1 MNTEIHGAM
10 PGQVTSDQNDTTAP
24 TISKTASDVT
34 NDQFLTA
41 IFGRDF
47 KDAKP
52 LVCNIS
58 GNPEGSNWAAQDWPC
73 DTSIASLNWYV
84 QPSLFEPNAD
94 GQYRAQKKLADKVF
108 CVMLDDIGTKVPFDR
123 FETCLPTWLI
133 KTSPDNYQL
142 GYLFSEPIDGR
153 QADALKI
160 ALIEA
165 GLCDK
170 GASGGVARWMRL
182 PVGINGKPKYG
193 SPAFSCKLVEWHP
206 GRRYRVEEIIERLEL
221 APSAATDKS
230 VFRPE
235 AEDDV
240 YIPRPDENEVISAL
254 KTRGLYKRQIGNGK
268 HDVTCPWV
276 HEHTDQNDDGSTY
289 LEPSNLY
296 PIGGFKCHHGHGDK
310 HRIKALIEFLGL
322 NIQAAKH
329 KPIIMISSGEIDRI
343 VDTSERELSATKR
356 FYQRGGLIVCI
367 AHDSEIG
374 DAVIKPMSQPAL
386 LRALSSCAIW
396 MRYDGRTSKSS
407 VIDPPVRHVTILYD
421 SGSYKYLPM
430 LTGIAR
436 QPHLR
441 PDGTLVTEAGFDT
454 ATGWFG
460 VFDPQRFDVPDSPS
474 RAQALNALQELKGL
488 LAEFEF
494 GSKSDLAAALAG
506 ILTATIRPSLSA
518 APMIH
523 VRAPVI
529 SSGKSFLCSIIAA
542 FASPAAPSALAFPT
556 NEDECQKLLL
566 ASLLSSPATIV
577 FDNLTT
583 DILPFK
589 SLCSALTEE
598 RLTGRILGVSK
609 TATVGTRVLFLSS
622 GNNVSAVRDMARRC
636 ITISLDPQVETPATR
651 KFNGNP
657 LATVRADRGRYI
669 SLALTIM
676 RAWTVAGRPITQVS
690 PFASYEQWSDWVRQP
705 LLWLG
710 MADPADS
717 IFAQL
722 EQDPDREVLGRLL
735 HAWRSEFGTT
745 PTMIREVLDK
755 VSNFGKDELY
765 DALREVAEERGEINR
780 RRLGKWIARHKGRIV
795 DGMRFEKASGTTSAE
810 RWSVKSVPSDKSVT
824 LAKSLSFGNIDESRG
839 VIRGAGLILPSRP
852 HHTDPLH

>member
-1 MNTEIHGAM
+1 MHGAT
-10 PGQVTSDQNDTTAP
+10 PGRVTSNQNDSTTP
-24 TISKTASDVT
+24 TISEPASVVT
-34 NDQFLTA
+34 NDQFLAA
-41 IFGRDF
+41 IFGSDF
-47 KDAKP
+47 KNAKP

-58 GNPEGSNWAAQDWPC
+58 GNPEGLAWPAQAWPC
-73 DTSIASLNWYV
+73 DTSNASLNWYV
-84 QPSLFEPNAD
+84 QPSLFEPNVD
-94 GQYRAQKKLADKVF
+94 GQYRAQKKLAGKVF

-142 GYLFSEPIDGR
+142 GYVFSEPIDAHH
-153 QADALKI
+153 ADALKS

-165 GLCDK
+165 ALCDR
-170 GASGGVARWMRL
+170 GASGGATRWMRL
-182 PVGINGKPKYG
+182 PVGINGKSKYG
-193 SPAFSCKLVEWHP
+193 PPAFPCKLVEWHP
-206 GRRYRVEEIIERLEL
+206 DKRYTVEEIIDRLGL
-221 APSAATDKS
+221 VPSAVTDKS
-230 VFRPE
+230 VFMSQT
-235 AEDDV
+235 EDDV
-240 YIPRPDENEVISAL
+240 YIPRPYENEVISAL
-254 KTRGLYKRQIGNGK
+254 KARGLYKQPIGAGK

-289 LEPSNLY
+289 FEPSDLY

-310 HRIKALIEFLGL
+310 YRIKALIEFLGM

-329 KPIIMISSGEIDRI
+329 KSIIMISAGELHRI
-343 VDTSERELSATKR
+343 VDTSERELAATKR

-367 AHDSEIG
+367 AHDSELG
-374 DAVIKPMSQPAL
+374 DELIKPLSQPAL
-386 LRALSSCAIW
+386 VRALSGCAIW
-396 MRYDGRTSKSS
+396 MRYDGRTARSL
-407 VIDPPVRHVTILYD
+407 VIDPPGRYVTVLHD
-421 SGSYKYLPM
+421 SGSYTHLPV

-441 PDGTLVTEAGFDT
+441 PDGTLVMEAGFDT
-454 ATGWFG
+454 VTGRFG
-460 VFDPQRFDVPDSPS
+460 VFDPQRFDVPCSPS
-474 RAQALNALQELKGL
+474 QAQALNALQELKEL

-494 GSKSDLAAALAG
+494 GSESDLAAALAG

-529 SSGKSFLCSIIAA
+529 SSGKSFFCNIFAA

-556 NEDECQKLLL
+556 NEEECQKLLL

-583 DILPFK
+583 DIVPFK

-598 RLTGRILGVSK
+598 RLMGRILGVSK

-636 ITISLDPQVETPATR
+636 ITIALDPKVETPATR

-657 LATVRADRGRYI
+657 LAVVRAHRERYV
-669 SLALTIM
+669 SLALTII
-676 RAWTVAGRPITQVS
+676 RAWIAAGRPITKVS
-690 PFASYEQWSDWVRQP
+690 PLASYEQWSDWVRQP

-710 MADPADS
+710 MVDPADCV
-717 IFAQL
+717 FEQL
-722 EQDPDREVLGRLL
+722 QQDPDREVLGRLL
-735 HAWRSEFGTT
+735 HAWHSEFGTK

-755 VSNFGKDELY
+755 VKNFGKDELW

-780 RRLGKWIARHKGRIV
+780 RRLGKWIARHNSRIV

-810 RWSVKSVPSDKSVT
+810 RWSVKLVKSVT
-824 LAKSLSFGNIDESRG
+824 SGRSLSFDGIHESRG
-839 VIRGAGLILPSRP
+839 AIGGAGLILPSRP